1 MLLSSFITLYIH
13 CGTTTDQEWWNVSS
27 TGRVRTVHPNPSP
40 FKRGRPSPLR
50 SIPGGDSPYVIKP
63 DLMHVFHIGIGGD
76 LAASC
81 LYALCRMHVFGDD
94 GFPKRL
100 DQAFERFD
108 RWCSD
113 HHYTSS
119 VRGFENA
126 TFKVKVFRGQTWKS
140 LFVFLNPWGIVLR
153 FLPIVHLLSLLCPGW
168 SERSPRGPD
177 GHMTRRCFASGWVQ
191 SLIS

>member
-1 MLLSSFITLYIH
+1 MLLSSFITLYTH

-119 VRGFENA
+119 VRGFE
-126 TFKVKVFRGQTWKS
+126 KRDIQSQSV
-140 LFVFLNPWGIVLR
+140 PWTNLKKFI
-153 FLPIVHLLSLLCPGW
+153 
-168 SERSPRGPD
+168 
-177 GHMTRRCFASGWVQ
+177 CFF
-191 SLIS
+191 